1 MCERTL
7 TRTVDAMQVTELWR
21 FAVKSMQGERL
32 DVAHLGPAGIDG
44 DRQWAL
50 VDQDTGFGLTARR
63 VPQLLLASARLVG
76 TDAVEVELPD
86 GSIVSDD
93 EQLSSWLGRR
103 VALQR
108 ASEPTTYEIAADF
121 EDEAG
126 SEWRQWTG
134 PSGSFHDSEAQVSIL
149 STGSIGGWDRRRFR
163 GNVIVDADEGDED
176 ALVGRK
182 VRIGAARVDVV
193 AQIER
198 CVMTT
203 RPQPGGIDRD
213 LGVLRTINAQRN
225 ARLGVGAVV
234 VEPGNVRLGD
244 EVG

>member
-1 MCERTL
+1 MSG
-7 TRTVDAMQVTELWR
+7 R
-21 FAVKSMQGERL
+21 FV
-32 DVAHLGPAGIDG
+32 G

-50 VDQDTGFGLTARR
+50 VDHDTGFGLTARR
-63 VPQLLLASARLVG
+63 VPQLLLASARLIG
-76 TDAVEVELPD
+76 NDAVEVELPD

-126 SEWRQWTG
+126 SEWWQWTG
-134 PSGSFHDSEAQVSIL
+134 PSGSFHDSAAAQASIV

-163 GNVIVDADEGDED
+163 GNVIVEAGDGDED
-176 ALVGRK
+176 ALVGRQ

-193 AQIER
+193 TQIER

-203 RPQPGGIDRD
+203 RPQPGGIERD

-234 VEPGNVRLGD
+234 VGPGIMRLGD